1 MLCYTQNHI
10 NYTHPHYFIYFR
22 RIALHKYDPVDL
34 QQSFVAAQDAAVT
47 AEEQHQKEGEKKS
60 PNDPT
65 LSVKEKELAN
75 SGLLNLVD
83 VTNNDDSLSQFA
95 SLKSATASSC
105 TNNNN
110 VMVME
115 SMPTDAAEDAIEG
128 DHDDVSFC
136 DSDDD
141 LL

>member
-1 MLCYTQNHI
+1 ML
-10 NYTHPHYFIYFR
+10 FIYFR

-47 AEEQHQKEGEKKS
+47 AEQQQHQKEGERKS

-83 VTNNDDSLSQFA
+83 VTNNDDSLSQFL
-95 SLKSATASSC
+95 SSKSTTTTTC
-105 TNNNN
+105 TDNNND
-110 VMVME
+110 MVME
-115 SMPTDAAEDAIEG
+115 SMPTAAAGDSIEG
-128 DHDDVSFC
+128 DLDDVSFC

>member
-1 MLCYTQNHI
+1 
-10 NYTHPHYFIYFR
+10 
-22 RIALHKYDPVDL
+22 LHKYDPVDL

-83 VTNNDDSLSQFA
+83 VTNNDDSISQF
-95 SLKSATASSC
+95 SSSKSTTTITTTTTTTTTC
-105 TNNNN
+105 TNNND
-110 VMVME
+110 VMIME
-115 SMPTDAAEDAIEG
+115 SMPTAAAEDAIEG